1 MASDFLA
8 RPPCTTRLIT
18 RATPLGFRVINAGMD
33 RFRSLTIAALTAGTA
48 AGLIL
53 FVVQHLTIVPLI
65 DVAEELEQAFLHAPG
80 HMDHAHRLEDEG
92 WQPAPGLQRIG
103 LTAITTVLSSI
114 SFAAILLAAMAMS
127 DRGLNLRRGALWG
140 LAGFTCFV
148 LAPALSL
155 PPQPPGA
162 ALGDLYARQMWWI
175 GTVAATAGGIWLIFG
190 TARTSPA
197 RTWSLW
203 AAGVAL
209 LILPQL
215 LAVPASLEADPIPA
229 ALKREF
235 AALSV
240 ATNLLFWI
248 VLGALCG
255 FAHGRETG
263 HHELEPTGH
272 QVR

>member
-18 RATPLGFRVINAGMD
+18 RATPLGSRVINAGMD
-33 RFRSLTIAALTAGTA
+33 RFRNLTIAALTAGTVS
-48 AGLIL
+48 GLIL

-65 DVAEELEQAFLHAPG
+65 DAAEELEHAFLHAPG
-80 HMDHAHRLEDEG
+80 HIAHAHHLEDEG
-92 WQPAPGLQRIG
+92 WQPEPGLQRIG

-114 SFAAILLAAMAMS
+114 SFAAILLASMVMTN
-127 DRGLNLRRGALWG
+127 RRLNLRLGVLWG

-162 ALGDLYARQMWWI
+162 ALSDLYARQIWWI
-175 GTVAATAGGIWLIFG
+175 GTVAATAGGLWLIFG
-190 TARTSPA
+190 TARTWA
-197 RTWSLW
+197 LR

-215 LAVPASLEADPIPA
+215 LGVPPSHEADPIPV

-248 VLGALCG
+248 VLGAFCG
-255 FAHGRETG
+255 FIRGRV
-263 HHELEPTGH
+263 TGH